1 MNNGTASFVIP
12 YDAEGNGS
20 LYSVKRQEMSHS
32 ITCLGMRE
40 ERKTLNEPMRE
51 GFVCCE
57 MLSTL
62 FSSPSLTVI
71 YDDLFNLQLVPSTY
85 LCCTQFSKVRTV
97 GRSVGR

>member
-40 ERKTLNEPMRE
+40 RAKNIKRTDER
-51 GFVCCE
+51 G
-57 MLSTL
+57 
-62 FSSPSLTVI
+62 I
-71 YDDLFNLQLVPSTY
+71 YLL
-85 LCCTQFSKVRTV
+85 
-97 GRSVGR
+97 